1 MFGIGMPEL
10 LLILAIALIV
20 IGPKKLPDLAKSL
33 GRAFAEFKK
42 ATSELKDSL
51 EIDSELKDIKRT
63 FHNMSDEIKDAI
75 DINESTKSEDLK
87 KDAIDIDESTEP
99 EDLKKDAI
107 DIDESTEPEDLKKD
121 AIDIDESAK
130 SEDLKKDAIDNDEST
145 EPEDLKVGDESEK
158 EEPQKDIKEEKSD
171 NLKRDG

>member
-51 EIDSELKDIKRT
+51 EIDSELKDLKRT

-75 DINESTKSEDLK
+75 DVDVDTK
-87 KDAIDIDESTEP
+87 
-99 EDLKKDAI
+99 
-107 DIDESTEPEDLKKD
+107 PEDLKKD

-130 SEDLKKDAIDNDEST
+130 
-145 EPEDLKVGDESEK
+145 PEDLKVGDESEK
-158 EEPQKDIKEEKSD
+158 KEPQKEIKEETSD
-171 NLKRDG
+171 DSKHDG

>member
-99 EDLKKDAI
+99 EDLK
-107 DIDESTEPEDLKKD
+107 
-121 AIDIDESAK
+121 
-130 SEDLKKDAIDNDEST
+130 
-145 EPEDLKVGDESEK
+145 VGDESEK

-171 NLKRDG
+171 DLKRDG

>member
-63 FHNMSDEIKDAI
+63 FHNMSDEIKEAI
-75 DINESTKSEDLK
+75 DVDEHPEPEDHI
-87 KDAIDIDESTEP
+87 KDATDIDKSIEPEDHIKDATDIDKSTEP
-99 EDLKKDAI
+99 EDHIKDAT
-107 DIDESTEPEDLKKD
+107 DIDKSIEPEDHIKDATDIDKSTEPEDQ
-121 AIDIDESAK
+121 
-130 SEDLKKDAIDNDEST
+130 
-145 EPEDLKVGDESEK
+145 KVGAESEK
-158 EEPQKDIKEEKSD
+158 EEPQKQIKEEKSD
-171 NLKRDG
+171 DLKRDG

>member
-99 EDLKKDAI
+99 EDLK
-107 DIDESTEPEDLKKD
+107 
-121 AIDIDESAK
+121 
-130 SEDLKKDAIDNDEST
+130 
-145 EPEDLKVGDESEK
+145 VGDESEK